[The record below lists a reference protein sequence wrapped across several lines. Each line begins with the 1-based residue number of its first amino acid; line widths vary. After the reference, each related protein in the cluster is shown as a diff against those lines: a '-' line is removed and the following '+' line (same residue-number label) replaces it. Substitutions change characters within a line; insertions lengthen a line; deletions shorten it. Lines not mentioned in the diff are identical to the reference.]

1 MARPWKCRCR
11 QSDHTPLGGVV
22 LFETGT
28 AGAGAMTMWPTAA
41 MIADYLEQR
50 LPGKDGEIH
59 VGFTSK
65 QRDEVVAALRLREAA
80 EPFLAF
86 AKSGSFKL
94 FGDDFVLTNGA
105 RQAHRQLTASDFR
118 ALLAAVGEKEA

>member
-1 MARPWKCRCR
+1 
-11 QSDHTPLGGVV
+11 
-22 LFETGT
+22 
-28 AGAGAMTMWPTAA
+28 MTMWPTAA

-94 FGDDFVLTNGA
+94 FGDGFVLTNGS
-105 RQAHRQLTASDFR
+105 QTQRQLTAGDFR
-118 ALLAAVGEKEA
+118 ALLAAAGEKEV

>member
-1 MARPWKCRCR
+1 
-11 QSDHTPLGGVV
+11 
-22 LFETGT
+22 
-28 AGAGAMTMWPTAA
+28 MWPTAA

-65 QRDEVVAALRLREAA
+65 QRDQVVAALRLREAA
-80 EPFLAF
+80 EPFIAF
-86 AKSGSFKL
+86 AMSGSFKL
-94 FGDDFVLTNGA
+94 FGDDFVLTNGP
-105 RQAHRQLTASDFR
+105 RQAHRQLTARDFR

>member
-1 MARPWKCRCR
+1 
-11 QSDHTPLGGVV
+11 
-22 LFETGT
+22 
-28 AGAGAMTMWPTAA
+28 MTMWPTAA

-94 FGDDFVLTNGA
+94 FGDDFVLTNGS
-105 RQAHRQLTASDFR
+105 RQAQRQLTAGDFR
-118 ALLAAVGEKEA
+118 ALLAAAGEEEA

>member
-1 MARPWKCRCR
+1 
-11 QSDHTPLGGVV
+11 
-22 LFETGT
+22 
-28 AGAGAMTMWPTAA
+28 MTMWPTAA

-65 QRDEVVAALRLREAA
+65 QRDQVVAALRLREAA
-80 EPFLAF
+80 EPFIAF

-94 FGDDFVLTNGA
+94 FGDDFVLTNGS
-105 RQAHRQLTASDFR
+105 RQAHRQLTAGDFR
-118 ALLAAVGEKEA
+118 ALLAAAGEEEA

>member
-1 MARPWKCRCR
+1 
-11 QSDHTPLGGVV
+11 
-22 LFETGT
+22 
-28 AGAGAMTMWPTAA
+28 MTMWPTAA

-65 QRDEVVAALRLREAA
+65 QRDQVVAALRLREAA
-80 EPFLAF
+80 EPFIAF
-86 AKSGSFKL
+86 AMSGSFKL
-94 FGDDFVLTNGA
+94 FGDDFVLTNGP
-105 RQAHRQLTASDFR
+105 RQAHRQLTARNFR